1 MARNTE
7 KLIMHTLGP
16 RKLKK
21 KTWKMRNTH
30 FKTWNMARKPKK
42 LEKCDTNNVLP
53 GRWQETLTN
62 VEYEKCTLQDLEY
75 GKKPEKGEK

>member
-7 KLIMHTLGP
+7 KINNAHFRTCNMS

-21 KTWKMRNTH
+21 NVENEKCTLT
-30 FKTWNMARKPKK
+30 TWNMARKPKI
-42 LEKCDTNNVLP
+42 LEKCVTNNVLP

-62 VEYEKCTLQDLEY
+62 VEYEKCTL
-75 GKKPEKGEK
+75 

>member
-1 MARNTE
+1 MTNAHNKTWNIARNTE

-21 KTWKMRNTH
+21 KTWKMRNAH
-30 FKTWNMARKPKK
+30 FSTWNVARKSKI
-42 LEKCDTNNVLP
+42 LEKCVTNTVLL

-62 VEYEKCTLQDLEY
+62 VEYEKCTL
-75 GKKPEKGEK
+75 

>member
-7 KLIMHTLGP
+7 KNNNAHFRTCNMS
-16 RKLKK
+16 RKLK
-21 KTWKMRNTH
+21 RNVENEKCTLT
-30 FKTWNMARKPKK
+30 TWNMARKPKK

-62 VEYEKCTLQDLEY
+62 VEYEKCTL
-75 GKKPEKGEK
+75 